1 VALPRLDPAQARFA
15 AGGIL
20 PWHQTAEAARFYHRG
35 GDGCG
40 DDRPMPGTLARRWL
54 TGLLLFHDGRITA
67 RPVETRYQAILDGV
81 ASGSEH
87 DWNRLGC
94 CPGGLRGRFAPGGGD
109 DGDLSSYQI

>member
-81 ASGSEH
+81 ASGRACGEGSPPAAAMTATC
-87 DWNRLGC
+87 RRTRYKIF
-94 CPGGLRGRFAPGGGD
+94 LRCKKFF
-109 DGDLSSYQI
+109 S